1 MGNRGLCGKT
11 KFPSTQLKAYSM
23 KPNGY
28 VIHEDSSRVCI
39 ATGFNSE
46 SNNRKTGPMIQIWI
60 LVKNETPVDAVKSGS
75 DRLIC
80 GNCPHRGAKG
90 KNRSCYVNVCQA
102 PQAIWK
108 AWQRGAYPAM
118 PSVDVFRGHKV
129 RFGAY
134 GDPTWIP
141 LGLALSIAQACDG
154 HTGYT
159 HQWRKPSLAGWSKIV
174 MASVD
179 STLDLLEARSRGWGT
194 FRVSKDL
201 DHHKFETLCLSES
214 RGTACADCTLC
225 NGRKKSVFIPAHG
238 SGAVHFV
245 SRN

>member
-1 MGNRGLCGKT
+1 
-11 KFPSTQLKAYSM
+11 M

-28 VIHEDSSRVCI
+28 VLHEDDKRVCI
-39 ATGFNSE
+39 ATGFRDA
-46 SNNRKTGPMIQIWI
+46 SNNRKTGRMIQIWI
-60 LVKNETPVDAVKSGS
+60 LVKRESPVDAIRSGS

-80 GNCPHRGAKG
+80 GNCIHRGTKG
-90 KNRSCYVNVCQA
+90 RKRSCYVNVGRA
-102 PQAIWK
+102 PQAVWK
-108 AWQRGAYPAM
+108 GWKRGIYPAL
-118 PSVDVFRGHKV
+118 PSLDVFAGHKV

-141 LGLALSIAQACDG
+141 LPLAQAIAKAADG

-159 HQWRKPSLAGWSKIV
+159 HQWRKPSLDGWKRIV

-201 DHHKFETLCLSES
+201 DHHTFETLCLSEAK
-214 RGTACADCTLC
+214 GTTCEQCTLC
-225 NGRKKSVFIPAHG
+225 NGRNRSVFIPAHG